1 MIKFLSEKLRRD
13 YRNSREEKAD
23 YAALK
28 KLLGQK
34 QTVAHLTNLADIALW
49 VSCDPKNI

>member
-1 MIKFLSEKLRRD
+1 MRRD

-28 KLLGQK
+28 KLLAQK
-34 QTVAHLTNLADIALW
+34 QIVAHLTNLADIALE
-49 VSCDPKNI
+49 VSCDPKKI